1 MAHGHRGAEAVAVFA
16 TVLAL
21 AACGTE
27 VDSPPTGSNPPVSPS
42 TDVVDETGGS
52 ETAAGSTPTDVSTAT
67 TPVSTTGPATQ
78 TTASTGTAG
87 ETGTETGSAT
97 AAETGSATAAE
108 TSTGTAGEAG
118 ATEEPAALPGF
129 AAPDDMLQQDP
140 GGGAQLRIDDVRLGL
155 QNGFDRVVL
164 DLSGTGAAGW
174 FVSYQDDPVLDG
186 IGTPVDLS
194 GEFVLQVNAVGMA
207 YPEPGDT
214 AYDPALLLLDG
225 GDLSTVTEVLRTG
238 PFEGQVPVFIGT
250 NRQAPFRVFTLSDP
264 SRLVIDIQH

>member
-1 MAHGHRGAEAVAVFA
+1 MAVFA

-27 VDSPPTGSNPPVSPS
+27 VNSPPTGTNLPVSPS
-42 TDVVDETGGS
+42 TDMPDETGEGES
-52 ETAAGSTPTDVSTAT
+52 ASSGPAATDATAAT
-67 TPVSTTGPATQ
+67 TPVSPTEPAPVTATTGEAAT
-78 TTASTGTAG
+78 TGGVA
-87 ETGTETGSAT
+87 TETA
-97 AAETGSATAAE
+97 
-108 TSTGTAGEAG
+108 TGTAGEAE

-129 AAPDDMLQQDP
+129 AAPDDILQQDP
-140 GGGAQLRIDDVRLGL
+140 GLEAQLRIDDVRLGL
-155 QNGFDRVVL
+155 QDGFDRVVL

-194 GEFVLQVNAVGMA
+194 GEFVLQVIAVGMA

-264 SRLVIDIQH
+264 ARLVIDIQH